1 MPTLV
6 QSPQSSDAGRR
17 PTREQ
22 CIADAAR
29 VYSTALSQGL
39 TRRSNAGAES
49 EGRAA

>member
-6 QSPQSSDAGRR
+6 QSPQADDPHRR

-39 TRRSNAGAES
+39 ARRTNAEPES

>member
-1 MPTLV
+1 MPTIV
-6 QSPQSSDAGRR
+6 QSTKAGDAGRR

-39 TRRSNAGAES
+39 TRRPDEAPAE
-49 EGRAA
+49 RAA